1 MDDPRVIR
9 DEPDTPRSERP
20 VADGHLV
27 EVLRTLRWPVV
38 VIVLGLVAY
47 LGLHQISRTV
57 RDGGRAATETLRD
70 LGEGAIDIAEAFQTG
85 TITKTFVSAIPNF
98 SPDSGARLE
107 LASFEA
113 VEILRR
119 SDERRIAWD
128 LVTLGTTV
136 SEIRVPVIYRYHL
149 SLKEPWHLRV
159 EDQRCLVQ
167 APPIKPTLPPAID
180 TARMERFSDSGWL
193 RFNEDEQMEELER
206 GLTAALSERAADP
219 RHIAMVRERCRLEVA
234 EFVRS
239 WLLLED
245 HWREDRFHSVTVVF
259 ADETEAEPSILPPT
273 LTLEPGDLE
282 AR

>member
-1 MDDPRVIR
+1 MDDPRVKR
-9 DEPDTPRSERP
+9 DGPDTPRPEP
-20 VADGHLV
+20 PEDDGRLV
-27 EVLRTLRWPVV
+27 DVLRTLRWPVV

-57 RDGGRAATETLRD
+57 RDGGRAATESLRD

-85 TITKTFVSAIPNF
+85 VITKTFVSAIPSF
-98 SPDSGARLE
+98 SSDSGARLE

-113 VEILRR
+113 VEILRS

-136 SEIRVPVIYRYHL
+136 SEIRVPVTYRYHL

-159 EDQRCLVQ
+159 ENQRCLVQ
-167 APPIKPTLPPAID
+167 APPIKPSLPPAID
-180 TARMERFSDSGWL
+180 TGRIERFSESGWL

-219 RHIAMVRERCRLEVA
+219 RHISMVRERCRLEVA

-245 HWREDRFHSVTVVF
+245 HWRDDRFRSVTVVF

-282 AR
+282 GR